1 MTSLISGNIWKII
14 SSQEERK
21 GFAVIETEKL
31 PMHADE
37 SENPKFSE
45 IHFLK
50 DYVVKESRL
59 TEQHGI
65 TNLKK
70 AFVVP
75 ICILNELWEIRIV
88 YPYNS
93 EELSNE
99 QLIEKNRIIPERNFL
114 LNKFSDLVE
123 TEFKEFNTTTGN
135 ISVFDYEALSK
146 TVDYQKG
153 KKIYGHEIKEIL
165 HTDSQQIGKILNG
178 EEIKT
183 EIVPYGFSISWL
195 TGKYYIKEYQIK
207 NSDTG
212 ESLEYGFSIQ
222 PAEYAEMYKSKHEN
236 KILTIDNIILWE
248 SSSYYEAD

>member
-21 GFAVIETEKL
+21 GFAIIETEKL
-31 PMHADE
+31 PIHADE
-37 SENPKFSE
+37 PEKPKFSE
-45 IHFLK
+45 INFLE

-59 TEQHGI
+59 TEQLGI

-146 TVDYQKG
+146 TVDYKNG
-153 KKIYGHEIKEIL
+153 KKLSYNVTEIL
-165 HTDSQQIGKILNG
+165 LLRKFLFPGEPNSIFKFSVLYNSSLVNING
-178 EEIKT
+178 RERFE
-183 EIVPYGFSISWL
+183 
-195 TGKYYIKEYQIK
+195 
-207 NSDTG
+207 
-212 ESLEYGFSIQ
+212 
-222 PAEYAEMYKSKHEN
+222 
-236 KILTIDNIILWE
+236 
-248 SSSYYEAD
+248 